1 MSTAAIYARVSTSD
15 QDVRRQLE
23 EARSYLEEQGF
34 DGIEEFPE
42 VVSGTSSIGNRE
54 VYDELWQEIATGRF
68 DVVVIHEISRLS
80 RLGATEIHEFI
91 QHCLE
96 HGTGVE
102 AMDVGLE
109 IHVDDPDLQQTI
121 YTMVANLMGDLA
133 KIEHQQKLQRIESGI
148 RAAQEVGK
156 WTGRPPRGF
165 ETDEEGYLHVVP
177 EEFLH
182 TRESLVRVERG
193 ESKRSVADETGI
205 PLSSLRRL
213 YDNRRELYLA
223 GKFDDERVATAVNE
237 LGDLEDLRQL
247 EEGTLEQRIRQVVT
261 DELEKDTG

>member
-1 MSTAAIYARVSTSD
+1 MATAAIYARVSTSD

-23 EARSYLEEQGF
+23 EARGYLEEQGF
-34 DGIEEFPE
+34 DEIEEFPE
-42 VVSGTSSIGNRE
+42 IVSGASSISDRE
-54 VYDELWQEIATGRF
+54 VYDELWHEIATGRF
-68 DVVVIHEISRLS
+68 DVVVVHEISRLS

-109 IHVDDPDLQQTI
+109 IHVDDPNLQQTI

-165 ETDEEGYLHVVP
+165 ATDEEGYLHVVP

-182 TRESLVRVERG
+182 TREALARVERG
-193 ESKRSVADETGI
+193 ESKRSVAEATGI
-205 PLSSLRRL
+205 PLSTLRRL
-213 YDNRRELYLA
+213 YDNRRDLYLA
-223 GKFDDERVATAVNE
+223 GEVDEERIATTVDE
-237 LGDLEDLRQL
+237 LGELDDLRRPEQ
-247 EEGTLEQRIRQVVT
+247 GDLEQRIRQVVT
-261 DELEKDTG
+261 DELKKDTG